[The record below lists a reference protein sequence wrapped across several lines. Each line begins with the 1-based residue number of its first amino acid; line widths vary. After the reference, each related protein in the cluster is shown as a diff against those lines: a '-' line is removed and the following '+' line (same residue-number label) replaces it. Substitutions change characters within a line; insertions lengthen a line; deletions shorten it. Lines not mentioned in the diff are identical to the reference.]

1 MTRRQVVLLLA
12 LSAIW
17 GSSFMFIKVG
27 IEELEPSTLV
37 AGRLVLAALTLVVIV
52 ALRTPLGAAFAEIRA
67 HFGAF
72 LFVAL
77 LNSVVPFWLLAWGE
91 TRIDSGL
98 AALLQ
103 AGAPLFTA
111 LLATFFFRSERVDG
125 ARLVGVLVG
134 FGGVALL
141 VGAVPSGS
149 VLGAL
154 AVVATGFC
162 YAVSSLAGGRYLRAV
177 PAATIALGTT
187 TIASVVVLPFGIAQA
202 PTSMPSWKV
211 IGSVFALGVV
221 GLGVAYVIYFG
232 LITGAGASRAILV
245 TYLVPPMALFYG
257 ATILDEKVSANDLA
271 GLALILFGVSLGTGV
286 LQQRLR
292 RSRTP
297 AEVQA

>member
-1 MTRRQVVLLLA
+1 MSRRHLVMLLA

-27 IEELEPSTLV
+27 VRQLEPSTLV
-37 AGRLVLAALTLVVIV
+37 AGRLVLAALTLVAIV
-52 ALRTPLGAAFAEIRA
+52 ATRTPLRAALAEIRA
-67 HFGAF
+67 NIGPF

-103 AGAPLFTA
+103 ACAPLFTA
-111 LLATFFFRSERVDG
+111 LLAVFFFRAEQVGG
-125 ARLVGVLVG
+125 ARLLGVLVG

-162 YAVSSLAGGRYLRAV
+162 YAASSLAGGRFLTGV
-177 PAATIALGTT
+177 PPATIAFGTT
-187 TIASVVVLPFGIAQA
+187 TIAAVVSLPFGLAQL
-202 PTSMPSWKV
+202 PGSVPGWKV
-211 IGSVFALGVV
+211 IGSVVALGIV
-221 GLGVAYVIYFG
+221 GLGVAYVLYFA

-257 ATILDEKVSANDLA
+257 ATVLDESLKLSDLA
-271 GLALILFGVSLGTGV
+271 GLALILLGVTLGTGV
-286 LQQRLR
+286 VQSR
-292 RSRTP
+292 RRRTP
-297 AEVQA
+297 TELPA

>member
-1 MTRRQVVLLLA
+1 MLLA

-27 IEELEPSTLV
+27 VEELKPSTLV
-37 AGRLVLAALTLVVIV
+37 AGRLLLAALTLVVIV
-52 ALRTPLGAAFAEIRA
+52 AARVPLQTSVGQIRA
-67 HFGAF
+67 HARPF

-77 LNSVVPFWLLAWGE
+77 FNSVIPFWLLAWGE

-103 AGAPLFTA
+103 ACAPLFTA
-111 LLATFFFRSERVDG
+111 LLAALFVRSERVSGD
-125 ARLVGVLVG
+125 RLLGVLVG

-162 YAVSSLAGGRYLRAV
+162 YAASSLAGGRFLREV
-177 PAATIALGTT
+177 PAVTIAFGTSA
-187 TIASVVVLPFGIAQA
+187 IAAVIALPFGLAQL
-202 PTSMPSWKV
+202 PSSLPSWKV
-211 IGSVFALGVV
+211 IGSVVFLGVV
-221 GLGVAYVIYFG
+221 GLGFAYVLYFA

-257 ATILDEKVSANDLA
+257 ATILDESVSLTDLA
-271 GLALILFGVSLGTGV
+271 GLGLILAGVSLGAGV
-286 LQQRLR
+286 VQSR
-292 RSRTP
+292 RRRP
-297 AEVQA
+297 AEVRA

>member
-1 MTRRQVVLLLA
+1 MLLG

-27 IEELEPSTLV
+27 VRQLEPSTLV
-37 AGRLVLAALTLVVIV
+37 AGRLVLATLTLVVIV
-52 ALRTPLGAAFAEIRA
+52 ASRTPLRAAAAQVRA
-67 HFGAF
+67 HLGAF

-77 LNSVVPFWLLAWGE
+77 LNSVVPVWLLAWGE

-103 AGAPLFTA
+103 ACAPLFTA
-111 LLATFFFRSERVDG
+111 LLAVVFFRSERVSG
-125 ARLVGVLVG
+125 GRLVGVLVG

-154 AVVATGFC
+154 AVVLTGFC
-162 YAVSSLAGGRYLRAV
+162 YAASSLAGGRFLTDV
-177 PAATIALGTT
+177 PPATIAFGTT
-187 TIASVVVLPFGIAQA
+187 TIAALISLPFGLAQL
-202 PTSMPSWKV
+202 PGSVPGWKV
-211 IGSVFALGVV
+211 IGSVVALGVV
-221 GLGVAYVIYFG
+221 GLGVAYVLYFA

-257 ATILDEKVSANDLA
+257 ALILDESLKLSDLA
-271 GLALILFGVSLGTGV
+271 GLALILAGVTLGTGV
-286 LQQRLR
+286 VQSR
-292 RSRTP
+292 RRRAPTELP
-297 AEVQA
+297 A

>member
-1 MTRRQVVLLLA
+1 MSRPHLLMLLA

-27 IEELEPSTLV
+27 VEELEPSTLV
-37 AGRLVLAALTLVVIV
+37 AGRLLLAALTLVVIV
-52 ALRTPLGAAFAEIRA
+52 AVRMPLQTSIGQIRA
-67 HFGAF
+67 HAWPF

-77 LNSVVPFWLLAWGE
+77 FNSVVPFWLLAWGE

-103 AGAPLFTA
+103 ACAPLFTA
-111 LLATFFFRSERVDG
+111 LLAALFVRSERVSGD
-125 ARLVGVLVG
+125 RLLGVLVG

-162 YAVSSLAGGRYLRAV
+162 YAASSLAGGRFLREV
-177 PAATIALGTT
+177 PAVTIAFGTSA
-187 TIASVVVLPFGIAQA
+187 IAAVIALPFGLAQL

-211 IGSVFALGVV
+211 IGSVVFLGVV
-221 GLGVAYVIYFG
+221 GLGFAYVLYFA

-245 TYLVPPMALFYG
+245 TYLVPPMALVYG
-257 ATILDEKVSANDLA
+257 ALILDEPVTATSLG
-271 GLALILFGVSLGTGV
+271 GLALILGGVALGTGAV
-286 LQQRLR
+286 GVARLR
-292 RSRTP
+292 RAASLGR
-297 AEVQA
+297 

>member
-1 MTRRQVVLLLA
+1 MLLA

-27 IEELEPSTLV
+27 VRQLEPSSLV
-37 AGRLVLAALTLVVIV
+37 AGRLLLATLTLVVVV
-52 ALRTPLGAAFAEIRA
+52 AVRTPLATALAQIRT
-67 HFGAF
+67 HLRAF

-77 LNSVVPFWLLAWGE
+77 LNSVVPFWFLAWGE

-103 AGAPLFTA
+103 ACAPLFTA
-111 LLATFFFRSERVDG
+111 LLAAVFVRAERVSGD
-125 ARLVGVLVG
+125 RLLGVLVG

-162 YAVSSLAGGRYLRAV
+162 YAASSLVGGRYLKDV
-177 PAATIALGTT
+177 PAT
-187 TIASVVVLPFGIAQA
+187 TIAFGTSTLAAVVALPFGAAQL
-202 PTSMPSWKV
+202 PGSVPDWKV
-211 IGSVFALGVV
+211 IGSVVALGVV
-221 GLGVAYVIYFG
+221 GLGFAYVLYFT
-232 LITGAGASRAILV
+232 LITSAGASRAILV

-257 ATILDEKVSANDLA
+257 ATLLDESLKLTDLA
-271 GLALILFGVSLGTGV
+271 GLALILAGVSLGTGKV
-286 LQQRLR
+286 GGLR
-292 RSRTP
+292 RRV
-297 AEVQA
+297 AAGVRA

>member
-27 IEELEPSTLV
+27 LEDLEPSTLV

-52 ALRTPLGAAFAEIRA
+52 ALRTPLGAAWAQVRA

-111 LLATFFFRSERVDG
+111 LLAALFVRSERVEG
-125 ARLVGVLVG
+125 YRLVGVVIG

-141 VGAVPSGS
+141 VGAVPSGN

-154 AVVATGFC
+154 AVVLTGFC
-162 YAVSSLAGGRYLRAV
+162 YAASSLAGGRYLRAV
-177 PAATIALGTT
+177 PAATIALGTA
-187 TIASVVVLPFGIAQA
+187 TIAAVVVLPFGIAQA
-202 PTSMPSWKV
+202 PSTMPSWKV
-211 IGSVFALGVV
+211 IGSVVMLGVV
-221 GLGVAYVIYFG
+221 GLGIAYVIYFG
-232 LITGAGASRAILV
+232 LITAAGASRAILV

-257 ATILDEKVSANDLA
+257 ATLLDESVSGTDVA
-271 GLALILFGVSLGTGV
+271 GLALILLGVSLGTGV
-286 LQQRLR
+286 VRQRLR
-292 RSRTP
+292 RSRP
-297 AEVQA
+297 AEAQA

>member
-1 MTRRQVVLLLA
+1 MSRRHLLMLLA

-27 IEELEPSTLV
+27 VRELEPSTLV
-37 AGRLVLAALTLVVIV
+37 AGRLLLAALTLVVIV
-52 ALRTPLGAAFAEIRA
+52 RARMPLGTALAQIRE
-67 HFGAF
+67 HIWPF

-77 LNSVVPFWLLAWGE
+77 FNSVVPFWLLAWGE

-103 AGAPLFTA
+103 ACAPLFTA
-111 LLATFFFRSERVDG
+111 LLAFFFVRSERVSGD
-125 ARLVGVLVG
+125 RLVGLLVG

-149 VLGAL
+149 VLAAL

-162 YAVSSLAGGRYLRAV
+162 YAASSLAGGRYLREV
-177 PAATIALGTT
+177 PAATIALGTSALAAM
-187 TIASVVVLPFGIAQA
+187 ISLPFGLAQL
-202 PTSMPSWKV
+202 PSTMPGWKV
-211 IGSVFALGVV
+211 IGSVVFLGVV
-221 GLGVAYVIYFG
+221 GLGFAYVLYFA

-257 ATILDEKVSANDLA
+257 ATILDESFGLTDLA
-271 GLALILFGVSLGTGV
+271 GLALILAGVSLGTGIA
-286 LQQRLR
+286 QSR
-292 RSRTP
+292 RRRAT
-297 AEVQA
+297 AEARA

>member
-1 MTRRQVVLLLA
+1 MLLV

-27 IEELEPSTLV
+27 VEELEPSTLV
-37 AGRLVLAALTLVVIV
+37 TGRLVLAALTLLVFV
-52 ALRTPLGAAFAEIRA
+52 ALRGSVRAAATQVRA
-67 HFGAF
+67 YIGPF

-111 LLATFFFRSERVDG
+111 LLAWFFVRSERVDG

-162 YAVSSLAGGRYLRAV
+162 YAASSLAGGRYLRAV
-177 PAATIALGTT
+177 PATTIALGTT

-202 PTSMPSWKV
+202 PSTMPSWKV
-211 IGSVFALGVV
+211 IGSVVALGVV
-221 GLGVAYVIYFG
+221 GLGVAYVLYFG

-257 ATILDEKVSANDLA
+257 ATILDESVSGSDLA
-271 GLALILFGVSLGTGV
+271 GLALILLGVSLGTGV
-286 LQQRLR
+286 VQDRFR
-292 RSRTP
+292 RRP
-297 AEVQA
+297 AVEAGA

>member
-1 MTRRQVVLLLA
+1 MLLV

-27 IEELEPSTLV
+27 VEELEPSTLV
-37 AGRLVLAALTLVVIV
+37 TGRLVLAALTLLVFV
-52 ALRTPLGAAFAEIRA
+52 ALRGSVRAAATQVRARLGP
-67 HFGAF
+67 F

-91 TRIDSGL
+91 TRVDSGL

-111 LLATFFFRSERVDG
+111 LLAWLFVKSERVDG

-162 YAVSSLAGGRYLRAV
+162 YAASSLVSGRSLRAV
-177 PAATIALGTT
+177 PATTIALGTT
-187 TIASVVVLPFGIAQA
+187 TIASIVVLPFGIAQA
-202 PTSMPSWKV
+202 PSSMPSWKV
-211 IGSVFALGVV
+211 IGSVVALGVV
-221 GLGVAYVIYFG
+221 GLGVAYVLYFG

-257 ATILDEKVSANDLA
+257 ATILDESVSGSDLA
-271 GLALILFGVSLGTGV
+271 GLALILLGVSLGTGV
-286 LQQRLR
+286 VQERFR
-292 RSRTP
+292 RR
-297 AEVQA
+297 AAVKVA

>member
-1 MTRRQVVLLLA
+1 MTRRQVLMLLG

-27 IEELEPSTLV
+27 VRQLEPSTLV

-52 ALRTPLGAAFAEIRA
+52 ASRTPLRSALAQIRA
-67 HFGAF
+67 HIRPF

-91 TRIDSGL
+91 TKVDSGL

-111 LLATFFFRSERVDG
+111 LLAVVFFRDERVSG
-125 ARLVGVLVG
+125 ARLLGVLVG

-141 VGAVPSGS
+141 VGAVPNGS

-162 YAVSSLAGGRYLRAV
+162 YAASSLVGGRSLTAV
-177 PAATIALGTT
+177 PPATIAFGTT
-187 TIASVVVLPFGIAQA
+187 LIAALITLPFGLAQL
-202 PTSMPSWKV
+202 PGSVPGWKV
-211 IGSVFALGVV
+211 IGSVVALGVV
-221 GLGVAYVIYFG
+221 GLGVAYVLYFA

-257 ATILDEKVSANDLA
+257 ATILDESLKLSDLA
-271 GLALILFGVSLGTGV
+271 GLALILLGVTLGAGV
-286 LQQRLR
+286 
-292 RSRTP
+292 
-297 AEVQA
+297 VQARRRRAPTELPA

>member
-1 MTRRQVVLLLA
+1 MSRRQVLLLLA

-52 ALRTPLGAAFAEIRA
+52 AVRHPLGAAFAQSRA
-67 HFGAF
+67 NFGAF

-111 LLATFFFRSERVDG
+111 VLAALFVRTERVDG

-154 AVVATGFC
+154 AVVLTGFC
-162 YAVSSLAGGRYLRAV
+162 YAASSLAGGRYLRSV

-187 TIASVVVLPFGIAQA
+187 MIASVVVLPFGIAQA
-202 PTSMPSWKV
+202 PSSMPSWKV
-211 IGSVFALGVV
+211 IGSVVALGVV
-221 GLGVAYVIYFG
+221 GLGVAYIIYFG
-232 LITGAGASRAILV
+232 LITGAGASKAILV

-257 ATILDEKVSANDLA
+257 ATILDESVSANDLA
-271 GLALILFGVSLGTGV
+271 GLALILLGVSLGTGV

-297 AEVQA
+297 MEVQA

>member
-1 MTRRQVVLLLA
+1 MLLG

-27 IEELEPSTLV
+27 VRQLEPSTLV
-37 AGRLVLAALTLVVIV
+37 AGRLVLAALTLVAIV
-52 ALRTPLGAAFAEIRA
+52 ATRTPLRTALAQIRA
-67 HFGAF
+67 HIGAF

-103 AGAPLFTA
+103 ACAPLFTA
-111 LLATFFFRSERVDG
+111 LLAVFFFRAERVG
-125 ARLVGVLVG
+125 GQRLAGVLVG

-149 VLGAL
+149 ILGAL
-154 AVVATGFC
+154 AVVLTGFC
-162 YAVSSLAGGRYLRAV
+162 YAASSLAGGRFLTSV
-177 PAATIALGTT
+177 PPATIAFGTT
-187 TIASVVVLPFGIAQA
+187 LIAALISLPFGLAQL
-202 PTSMPSWKV
+202 PGSVPGWKV
-211 IGSVFALGVV
+211 IGSVVTLGVV
-221 GLGVAYVIYFG
+221 GLGFAYVLYFA

-257 ATILDEKVSANDLA
+257 AAVLDESLKLSDLA
-271 GLALILFGVSLGTGV
+271 GLALILVGVTLGTGV
-286 LQQRLR
+286 VQSR
-292 RSRTP
+292 RRRAPTELP
-297 AEVQA
+297 A

>member
-1 MTRRQVVLLLA
+1 MLLA

-27 IEELEPSTLV
+27 VRELEPSSLV
-37 AGRLVLAALTLVVIV
+37 AGRLLLATLTLVVVV
-52 ALRTPLGAAFAEIRA
+52 AVRTSLRTAFEQIRA
-67 HFGAF
+67 RLRPF

-77 LNSVVPFWLLAWGE
+77 FNSVVPFWFLAWGE

-103 AGAPLFTA
+103 ACAPLFTA
-111 LLATFFFRSERVDG
+111 LLAAFFVRSQRVEG
-125 ARLVGVLVG
+125 RRLVGVLVG

-154 AVVATGFC
+154 AVVLTGFC
-162 YAVSSLAGGRYLRAV
+162 YAASSLAGGRYLTDV

-187 TIASVVVLPFGIAQA
+187 SLAAVISLPLGIAQL
-202 PTSMPSWKV
+202 PGSVPGWKV
-211 IGSVFALGVV
+211 IGSVLALGIV
-221 GLGVAYVIYFG
+221 GLGIAYILYFA

-257 ATILDEKVSANDLA
+257 ATVLDEGLKLTDLA
-271 GLALILFGVSLGTGV
+271 GLALILLGVSLGTGAV
-286 LQQRLR
+286 QGLR
-292 RSRTP
+292 RR
-297 AEVQA
+297 AALEARA

>member
-1 MTRRQVVLLLA
+1 MSRRHLLMLLA

-27 IEELEPSTLV
+27 VEELEPSTLV

-52 ALRTPLGAAFAEIRA
+52 AARMPLQTAVGQIRA
-67 HFGAF
+67 SFRPF

-77 LNSVVPFWLLAWGE
+77 VNSVVPFWLLAWGE
-91 TRIDSGL
+91 TKIDSGL

-103 AGAPLFTA
+103 ASAPLFTA
-111 LLATFFFRSERVDG
+111 LLAVFFVRAERVSGD
-125 ARLVGVLVG
+125 RLLGVLVG

-154 AVVATGFC
+154 AVVAAGFC
-162 YAVSSLAGGRYLRAV
+162 YAASSLAGGRYLGDV
-177 PAATIALGTT
+177 PAVTIAFGTSA
-187 TIASVVVLPFGIAQA
+187 IAAVISLPFGLAQL
-202 PTSMPSWKV
+202 PSTVPSWKV
-211 IGSVFALGVV
+211 IGSVVFLGVV
-221 GLGVAYVIYFG
+221 GLGIAYVLYFA

-257 ATILDEKVSANDLA
+257 ATILDESLSLIDLA
-271 GLALILFGVSLGTGV
+271 GLGLILAGVSLGTGV
-286 LQQRLR
+286 VQSR
-292 RSRTP
+292 RRRPVEAS
-297 AEVQA
+297 A